1 VRERTGGG
9 YDRPVRDRLARDGFI
24 ILALAFVGLRLC
36 AIKPWADSVDAYA
49 YWTTRDGVFYD
60 AATTG
65 RIGSYLYSP
74 AFAQVLAPLVW
85 LPVAVFTALWTALN
99 FATLW
104 FLLRRWALPSLLFL
118 PIPFEIISGNVHL
131 LYAAAIVLGF
141 RWPATWALMFLTKVT
156 PGIGVLWFL
165 VRREWRQLA
174 IAIGATAA
182 IGIASFV
189 LDQAQWGRWIELL
202 RADVTGAGSAELQ
215 TPGWY
220 LPIGLAPRLVVAV
233 IVVVAAAWTDRR
245 WLVPVAVVIAM
256 PVVWLNSLA
265 VLAASVPLA
274 FPERFGLRRAV
285 AMGDGSARRR
295 PSGTVAQ
302 AQAGGGR

>member
-1 VRERTGGG
+1 
-9 YDRPVRDRLARDGFI
+9 LLRDGFV
-24 ILALAFVGLRLC
+24 ILSLAFVLLRLL

-74 AFAQVLAPLVW
+74 AFAQLLAPLVW
-85 LPVAVFTALWTALN
+85 LPVAVFTAAWTALN
-99 FATLW
+99 CATLW
-104 FLLRRWALPSLLFL
+104 FILRRWSLVSLLFL

-131 LYAAAIVLGF
+131 LYAAAIVVGF
-141 RWPATWALMFLTKVT
+141 RRPATWALMLLTKIT

-165 VRREWRQLA
+165 IRREWRQLTIALGVTTA
-174 IAIGATAA
+174 IAAV
-182 IGIASFV
+182 SFA
-189 LDQAQWGRWIELL
+189 LDAAQWNRWIDVL
-202 RADVTGAGSAELQ
+202 RVDATGAGSADFQ
-215 TPGWY
+215 TVGWF
-220 LPIGLAPRLVVAV
+220 LPLALAPRLLAA
-233 IVVVAAAWTDRR
+233 VVVVVLAAWTDRC
-245 WLVPVAVVIAM
+245 WLLPVAVVLAM

-265 VLAASVPLA
+265 VLAACVPLA
-274 FPERFGLRRAV
+274 FPERLGLRGSV

-302 AQAGGGR
+302 AQAGGLR